1 MTDRLSYGTDAIV
14 AAYSTIKLEPDYIW
28 DMKILKRFFDKSGA
42 TADQSPILDEKTEDA
57 AVKGLSVQ
65 VDRPIKNVG
74 EDMFDRASFAK
85 QIAETIVRRCDPS
98 SLVVGIYAPWGDGK
112 TSTLAMVK
120 EYLEPHADVLPMDYN
135 PWFYGSSTEAI
146 TRSFFQ
152 SIRNKLEKSG
162 WFSKEK
168 IGDLMATY
176 GKAIPQVGET
186 VKGVGE
192 AITTEALVETRDKVG
207 GILRKHGKKIV
218 IFIDDIDRLDRQD
231 IQTLFKL
238 VRLSGDFDHTTYVLA
253 FDDAIVSE
261 ALGEAY
267 GAGDPLA
274 GRRFLE
280 KIVQVPLHLP
290 PARPD
295 KLRDLMFGACERVIA
310 ENDIKLTESEG
321 PELGHALMEAF
332 GATLRTPRRVKLF
345 DNAIS
350 FAVPI
355 LKGEVRLVDQIQIEA
370 LRVFYPAIYDTVRA
384 NPDHV
389 LKGRD
394 RQQGRGQPPPSP
406 IDRAIENLAADETE
420 REAVTRLL
428 HGLFPRLGQMGYGD
442 DWNSTWANEKRICSN
457 DYFRRY
463 FTYAVPTG
471 DMPDRKID
479 ALLARALEQDEEGVG
494 AALDDAFERNA
505 AELLIRKLRR
515 HEETLDLT
523 AAPTLSFALAKRA
536 SKIPVSQDIMF
547 GTFVFSQ
554 AAILI
559 CQLVIRMEAAQQD
572 AVIAEVAKKSD
583 SLPFLSEILRWSRVR
598 STNGRD
604 RGFLTPERLHPIAAI
619 LATRF
624 FAAADKSNLVE
635 GAGDRF
641 GELTFAIFR
650 DGDEAMRQ
658 SLLDR
663 LSSFLEANPKN
674 AVLLLKGL
682 GGRSQGGDGVVRP
695 SEFTAET
702 YQSLSRLLDPNRV
715 YAQLHAIYGAELDT
729 ATWEESW
736 DDDYDVDRRIAN
748 QFSVIHRRPASEADA
763 DQQTED

>member
-1 MTDRLSYGTDAIV
+1 MNLN
-14 AAYSTIKLEPDYIW
+14 
-28 DMKILKRFFDKSGA
+28 MNILKRFFG
-42 TADQSPILDEKTEDA
+42 TADTTAHPPPAPKEKPPEA
-57 AVKGLSVQ
+57 ANKGLSVQ
-65 VDRPIKNVG
+65 VDRPIKTVA
-74 EDMFDRASFAK
+74 EDIFDRASFAQ
-85 QIAETIVRRCDPS
+85 QIADTIARRGDPS
-98 SLVVGIYAPWGDGK
+98 SLVIGIYGPWGDGK

-120 EYLEPHADVLPMDYN
+120 EYLEPHANVLPMDYN
-135 PWFYGSSTEAI
+135 PWFYGDSTEAI

-152 SIRNKLEKSG
+152 SIKNKLEKSG
-162 WFSKEK
+162 WFSKEN

-176 GKAIPQVGET
+176 GKAIPRVGDA
-186 VKGVGE
+186 VQGVGE

-218 IFIDDIDRLDRQD
+218 IFIDDIDRLDRRD

-267 GAGDPLA
+267 GTGDPLA

-295 KLRDLMFGACERVIA
+295 KLRDLMFAACDRVIA
-310 ENDIKLTESEG
+310 ENGIELTESDG
-321 PELGHALMEAF
+321 PELGHALMQAF

-355 LKGEVRLVDQIQIEA
+355 LKGEVRIVDQIQIEA
-370 LRVFYPAIYDTVRA
+370 LRVFYPAIYDAVRA

-389 LKGRD
+389 MKARD
-394 RQQGRGQPPPSP
+394 RHQGHGQAPPSS
-406 IDRAIENLAADETE
+406 IDRAIEQLEADDAEKD
-420 REAVTRLL
+420 AVKELL
-428 HGLFPRLGQMGYGD
+428 HGLFPRLGQMGYSD
-442 DWNSTWANEKRICSN
+442 DWDSTWANEKRICSR

-471 DMPDRKID
+471 DMPDREID
-479 ALLARALEQDEEGVG
+479 ALLRQALACDEEGVG

-523 AAPTLSFALAKRA
+523 AAPTLSLAIAKRA
-536 SKIPVSQDIMF
+536 SKIPISRDIMF

-554 AAILI
+554 AAIFV
-559 CQLVIRMEAAQQD
+559 CQLAFRMETAQQD
-572 AVIAEVAKKSD
+572 AIIAEAAENSD
-583 SLPFLSEILRWSRVR
+583 SLPFISQLLRWSRAR
-598 STNGRD
+598 TTEGQD

-619 LATRF
+619 LAKRF
-624 FAAADKSNLVE
+624 FAAADESNVVE
-635 GAGDRF
+635 CAGDRF
-641 GELTFAIFR
+641 GDLVFAIFR
-650 DGDEAMRQ
+650 DGDEATRL
-658 SLLDR
+658 SLLGR
-663 LSSFLEANPKN
+663 LSAFLEADPKN
-674 AVLLLKGL
+674 AILLLKGL
-682 GGRSQGGDGVVRP
+682 SGRSQGGDGVIKP
-695 SEFTAET
+695 SEFTTET
-702 YQSLSRLLDPNRV
+702 YQSLSNLLDPNRV
-715 YAQLHAIYGAELDT
+715 YAQLRAIYGAELDE
-729 ATWEESW
+729 ATWEENW
-736 DDDYDVDRRIAN
+736 GGEYDVDRRIAN
-748 QFSVIHRRPASEADA
+748 QFSVVHHRPAPPVNSD
-763 DQQTED
+763 

>member
-1 MTDRLSYGTDAIV
+1 
-14 AAYSTIKLEPDYIW
+14 
-28 DMKILKRFFDKSGA
+28 MKILEQFFG
-42 TADQSPILDEKTEDA
+42 TADTTVDQSPARTEKTCESADE
-57 AVKGLSVQ
+57 GLSVQ
-65 VDRPIKNVG
+65 VDRPIKTVA
-74 EDMFDRASFAK
+74 EDIFDRASFAK
-85 QIAETIVRRCDPS
+85 QIADTIARRRDPS
-98 SLVVGIYAPWGDGK
+98 SLVVGIYGPWGDGK

-120 EYLEPHADVLPMDYN
+120 EYLESHADVLPMDYN
-135 PWFYGSSTEAI
+135 PWFYGDSTEAI
-146 TRSFFQ
+146 SRSFFH

-162 WFSKEK
+162 WFSKEN
-168 IGDLMATY
+168 IGELMATY
-176 GKAIPQVGET
+176 GRAIPRVGDALQ
-186 VKGVGE
+186 GVGE

-218 IFIDDIDRLDRQD
+218 IFIDDIDRLDRRD

-267 GAGDPLA
+267 GTGDPMA

-295 KLRDLMFGACERVIA
+295 KLRDLMFAACDRVVA
-310 ENDIKLTESEG
+310 ENGIILNESDG

-370 LRVFYPAIYDTVRA
+370 LRVFYPAIYDAVRA

-389 LKGRD
+389 LKSLHHH
-394 RQQGRGQPPPSP
+394 QGQGQPRPSP
-406 IDRAIENLAADETE
+406 IDRAIERLEAEEAEK
-420 REAVTRLL
+420 EAVKQLL
-428 HGLFPRLGQMGYGD
+428 QGLFPRLSQMEYGS
-442 DWNSTWANEKRICSN
+442 DWDSEWANDKRICSS

-471 DMPDRKID
+471 DMPDRKFE
-479 ALLARALEQDEEGVG
+479 ALLEQALICDEEGVG

-505 AELLIRKLRR
+505 EELLIRKLRAR
-515 HEETLDLT
+515 EKTLNLT
-523 AAPTLSFALAKRA
+523 AASTLSLALAKRA
-536 SKIPVSQDIMF
+536 SKIPISRDIVF
-547 GTFVFSQ
+547 GDFVFSQ
-554 AAILI
+554 AAIFI
-559 CQLVIRMEAAQQD
+559 CQLALRMEVDQQD
-572 AVIAEVAKKSD
+572 AIIAEAAESTD
-583 SLPFLSEILRWSRVR
+583 SLPFIGQLLRWSRAR
-598 STNGRD
+598 MMEGQD

-619 LATRF
+619 LAKRF
-624 FAAADKSNLVE
+624 FADADKSNLIE
-635 GAGDRF
+635 CADERF
-641 GELTFAIFR
+641 GDVAFAIFR
-650 DGDEAMRQ
+650 DGDEATRQ

-663 LSSFLEANPKN
+663 LSAFLEANPKN
-674 AVLLLKGL
+674 AILLLKGL
-682 GGRSQGGDGVVRP
+682 GGRSQGGDGVIRP
-695 SEFTAET
+695 AEFTTET
-702 YQSLSRLLDPNRV
+702 YQSLSKLLNPNRV
-715 YAQLHAIYGAELDT
+715 YAQLRSIYGAELDT
-729 ATWEESW
+729 ATWEENW
-736 DDDYDVDRRIAN
+736 DGDYDVDRRIAY
-748 QFSVIHRRPASEADA
+748 QFSVVHRRPAPEVDA